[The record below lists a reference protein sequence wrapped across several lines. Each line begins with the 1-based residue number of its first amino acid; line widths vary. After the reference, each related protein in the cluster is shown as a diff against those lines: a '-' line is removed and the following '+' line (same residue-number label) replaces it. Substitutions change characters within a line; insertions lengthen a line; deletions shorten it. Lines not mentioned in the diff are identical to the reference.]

1 MHIIEFTNIIKNT
14 IHLPLIPNK
23 NTPTSPT
30 SAPILQHFIP
40 TLRPN
45 AVSPPP
51 KKVFKDFKDFKDF
64 NDLNDLKVLKDIMAL
79 MTLTTLKTLKSL
91 KT

>member
-45 AVSPPP
+45 AVSPP
-51 KKVFKDFKDFKDF
+51 KKVVKDFNDLKVL
-64 NDLNDLKVLKDIMAL
+64 NDLNDLKDIMVL
-79 MTLTTLKTLKSL
+79 MTLTTLKCPKPLFRYI
-91 KT
+91 